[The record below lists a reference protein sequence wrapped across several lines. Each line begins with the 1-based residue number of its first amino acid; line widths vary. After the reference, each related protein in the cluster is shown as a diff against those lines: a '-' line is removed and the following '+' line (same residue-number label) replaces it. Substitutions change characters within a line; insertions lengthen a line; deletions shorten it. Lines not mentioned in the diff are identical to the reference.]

1 MLRFWRRTGKRTIPL
16 SLIDELKRR
25 NVFKVGTAYIALGWV
40 ILQVTSTVVPFM
52 RLPEW
57 TVPMVIWI
65 GAIGFPCVL
74 IFSWLYELTP
84 EGLKREEEVDRGSSI
99 TGQTGRKLDYLIVAL
114 LAVAI
119 TLFIVGPVRG
129 PAPEPAPVAVGT
141 AQGESPVGA
150 GLARDSSASDDRAQ
164 GALPQQLP
172 TPQQQS
178 AAAPIA
184 PDDKSI
190 AVLPFTDMSAAKD
203 QEYMSDGISEE
214 LLNLLAKIPEL
225 RVIARTSSF
234 AYKGK
239 EVKLADV
246 ARELNVAHVLEGSV
260 RTSGNRV
267 RITAQLIR
275 ASDSTHLWSETYDR
289 TLDDIFAVQDEIA
302 GAVVNQLK
310 ITLLGSAP
318 KAHATDARAYALLLK
333 SRQLTRDGTAGSL
346 ARAGELVEQALV
358 IDPRYAEA
366 WADLAAIRHAE
377 ASGGT
382 RPIDEGFRLA
392 KEAVQ
397 HALELDPRLATAHA
411 RLAVIAWE
419 YDRDAAAAAEH
430 IARAVEIEPANLDTL
445 LAASNIALGLGH
457 LDASRALCRFAMERD
472 PVNPR
477 FQSQVGYTNLY
488 SEHYDAAIEAY
499 RNALALSPERSG
511 AHFFIGASL
520 VLKGNAEAAVEE
532 FEAEPSNTWRSLG
545 LVLGYSAV
553 GRHAEADAVLRVLE
567 TSEADSWAYNLA
579 YLFAMRGQADKAFEW
594 LDRAVKSR
602 DPGLSDVAVD
612 PLFGKIHDDP
622 RWLPFLRRIGRAP
635 EQLAAIPFDVKLP
648 GSTP

>member
-1 MLRFWRRTGKRTIPL
+1 L
-16 SLIDELKRR
+16 SLVNELKRR
-25 NVFKVGTAYIALGWV
+25 NVFRVGTAYLALGWV
-40 ILQVTSTVVPFM
+40 ILQVTSTVVPYM

-57 TVPMVIWI
+57 TVPMVLWI

-74 IFSWLYELTP
+74 IFSWVYELTP
-84 EGLKREEEVDRGSSI
+84 EGIKRESEVDRTQSI
-99 TGQTGRKLDYLIVAL
+99 TGETSRKLDYLIVAL
-114 LAVAI
+114 LAAAI
-119 TLFIVGPVRG
+119 TLAIVGPGRG
-129 PAPEPAPVAVGT
+129 GAPQPAATATEPASATPATADGVPAAPAAAPAVSSQSASSTRAPVA
-141 AQGESPVGA
+141 A
-150 GLARDSSASDDRAQ
+150 
-164 GALPQQLP
+164 
-172 TPQQQS
+172 
-178 AAAPIA
+178 
-184 PDDKSI
+184 DDKSI

-239 EVKLADV
+239 DVKLAEV
-246 ARELNVAHVLEGSV
+246 ARELNVAHILEGSV

-302 GAVVNQLK
+302 TAVVNQLK
-310 ITLLGSAP
+310 ITLLGNAP
-318 KAHATDARAYALLLK
+318 KAHATDPKAYALLLK
-333 SRQLTRDGTAGSL
+333 SRQASREGTLSAT
-346 ARAGELVEQALV
+346 ARAAELVEQALT

-366 WADLAAIRHAE
+366 WVDLSAIRHGE
-377 ASGGT
+377 ASNGA

-397 HALELDPRLATAHA
+397 HALELDPRLGVAHA
-411 RLAVIAWE
+411 RLAAIAWE

-430 IARAVEIEPANLDTL
+430 IARAIELDPANLGTL
-445 LAASNIALGLGH
+445 LAASNIALGLGR
-457 LDASRALCRFAMERD
+457 LDVSRALCRFAVERD

-488 SEHYDAAIEAY
+488 SGLYDAAIESY
-499 RNALALSPERSG
+499 RNTLALSPQRQG

-520 VLKGNAEAAVEE
+520 LLKGNPDAAIVE
-532 FEAEPSNTWRSLG
+532 FETEPGNVWRSIG
-545 LVLGYSAV
+545 LTLGYHAA
-553 GRHAEADAVLRVLE
+553 GRQAEADAVLRVLE

-579 YLFAMRGQADKAFEW
+579 YVHAMRGNADKAFEW
-594 LDRAVKSR
+594 LDRAVRSR

-622 RWLPFLRRIGRAP
+622 RWLPFLRSIGRAP

-648 GSTP
+648 